1 MSFEHAPVS
10 KGLMVGLALSSILV
24 GVFDIKHYFHL
35 QLVPHISRHYQYWR
49 LGAHHLAFS
58 SSSDLFIAEI
68 LLYNISIPIERQF
81 GTLKFASFAI
91 ISTLLATVLEFV
103 SLILFHRAGLNYIPS
118 GPYTLIFNIIY
129 QYSRMVPSSYSFRIF
144 GLPLTNKSYTYLFA
158 FQLATAPLPGSLLAA
173 LLGILTGQI
182 YRSDL
187 AALKTYRLPPRLAAL
202 SARFLLPLVGSLRPA
217 RRSNRALPEA
227 EFVDTSRREN
237 DEVITTARPASPSAG
252 TRNRTPA
259 QANTNPNTNP
269 PSASADAQRTLGSA
283 LGLGIGG
290 TNGTVNADG
299 GAGATS
305 ASVMREWVQ
314 GLTGARAQ
322 PAGIRIPS
330 EGEVAQLAGMFPDIS
345 REVLVG
351 TLQRSPNISSAVE
364 TLLSSQR

>member
-10 KGLMVGLALSSILV
+10 KGLMAALAISSILV

-49 LGAHHLAFS
+49 LGVHHLAFS

-68 LLYNISIPIERQF
+68 LLYNIGIPIERQF

-91 ISTLLATVLEFV
+91 ISTLVATILEFI

-118 GPYTLIFNIIY
+118 GPYTLIFNLIY
-129 QYSRMVPSSYSFRIF
+129 QYSRIVPSSYSFRIF
-144 GLPLTNKSYTYLFA
+144 GVPLTNKSYTYMFA
-158 FQLATAPLPGSLLAA
+158 FQLAIAPLPGSLIAA

-187 AALKTYRLPPRLAAL
+187 AALKTYRLPPRPAALAARL
-202 SARFLLPLVGSLRPA
+202 LLPLVGSLRPS
-217 RRSNRALPEA
+217 RRTNRALPDH
-227 EFVDTSRREN
+227 EFVGDAATAAATATGRREN
-237 DEVITTARPASPSAG
+237 DEVITTRRAASSRPTAA
-252 TRNRTPA
+252 
-259 QANTNPNTNP
+259 
-269 PSASADAQRTLGSA
+269 SASTAADPADAQRTLG
-283 LGLGIGG
+283 L
-290 TNGTVNADG
+290 NAGG
-299 GAGATS
+299 GAS
-305 ASVMREWVQ
+305 IMREWVQ

-322 PAGIRIPS
+322 PAGTRIPTES
-330 EGEVAQLAGMFPDIS
+330 EVAQLTGMFPDIQ

-351 TLQRSPNISSAVE
+351 TLQRSPNIESAVE